1 MGLLIFVVILVI
13 AAFIGLGLKLEKT
26 SREVTN
32 LYGGTKT
39 VTDKK
44 LTWNLNKLQILAFIP
59 CLFLLFGVVT
69 RIPANSVGIQYS
81 TFSGVKEDTLTEGMH
96 TKSIFD
102 KVYVISTEVQTKNLE
117 NITGQT
123 KDSQY
128 VNITM
133 DVQYKVD
140 SSTAF
145 QVFREFRT
153 LENVDKKLIANVV
166 QRAVESVTTE
176 YNVYDILGSAKNEVY
191 AKIQEALKEDL
202 SEKGISFYYINFID
216 VDAGEA
222 IEGAITAQA
231 VAKQAV
237 ETAEQERQKAEIE
250 AQKRVVE
257 AQANL
262 EKAKIEAETKL
273 VEAQATSDA
282 NALLEESLNEK
293 ILQKL
298 WIEKWNGQLPKFVT
312 DGDNMMIGLSNN
324 TIE

>member
-1 MGLLIFVVILVI
+1 MGLLFIVIVLVLV
-13 AAFIGLGLKLEKT
+13 AFIILGFSYEEYEDKDRWGNLKTMERRVWKISKRQL
-26 SREVTN
+26 
-32 LYGGTKT
+32 
-39 VTDKK
+39 
-44 LTWNLNKLQILAFIP
+44 LALIP
-59 CLFLLFGVVT
+59 CVLLSFGFTV

-81 TFSGVKEDTLTEGMH
+81 MFTGVKEDTLTEGMH
-96 TKSIFD
+96 IKSIFD
-102 KVYVISTEVQTKNLE
+102 KVYIISTEVQTKSLE
-117 NITGQT
+117 NVTGQT

-140 SSTAF
+140 SATAF
-145 QVFREFRT
+145 QVFREFRK
-153 LENVDKKLIANVV
+153 LDNVDSKLIPNVV

-176 YNVYDILGSAKNEVY
+176 YNVYDILGGAKNEVY
-191 AKIQEALKEDL
+191 TKIQEALRSDL

-262 EKAKIEAETKL
+262 EKAKIEAETKV
-273 VEAQATSDA
+273 VEAQAQADA
-282 NALLEESLNEK
+282 NALLEESLNDK
-293 ILQKL
+293 ILDKL
-298 WIEKWNGQLPKFVT
+298 RIEKWNGELPKIIS
-312 DGDNMMIGLSNN
+312 GDNGLMLGLSN
-324 TIE
+324 

>member
-1 MGLLIFVVILVI
+1 MDLLIFVVILVI
-13 AAFIGLGLKLEKT
+13 ASFIGLGFKLEKT
-26 SREVTN
+26 SREVIR
-32 LYGGTKT
+32 YGEIKT
-39 VTDKK
+39 IEDEK
-44 LTWNLNKLQILAFIP
+44 LTWKLNKLQFLSILP
-59 CLFLLFGVVT
+59 CLILLFGVFT

-102 KVYVISTEVQTKNLE
+102 KIYVISTEVQTKNLKD
-117 NITGQT
+117 ITGQT

-145 QVFREFRT
+145 QVFREFRN

-191 AKIQEALKEDL
+191 AKIQEALKADL

-273 VEAQATSDA
+273 VEAQATADA

-293 ILQKL
+293 ILEKL
-298 WIEKWNGQLPKFVT
+298 WIEKWNGQLPKFIT
-312 DGDNMMIGLSNN
+312 DGDSMMIGFSESDLG
-324 TIE
+324 

>member
-1 MGLLIFVVILVI
+1 MDLLITVCVLVVI
-13 AAFIGLGLKLEKT
+13 AFVALGIRLKKDSYGDVSGLSWKL
-26 SREVTN
+26 SGR
-32 LYGGTKT
+32 
-39 VTDKK
+39 
-44 LTWNLNKLQILAFIP
+44 QILAFLP
-59 CLFLLFGVVT
+59 CVLLLFGLFVRV
-69 RIPANSVGIQYS
+69 PANSVGIQYS
-81 TFSGVKEDTLTEGMH
+81 ILTGVREETLGEGFH
-96 TKSIFD
+96 SKSLFD
-102 KVYVISTEVQTKNLE
+102 KVYIISTEVQTKSLE

-153 LENVDKKLIANVV
+153 LDNVDKKLIANVV

-191 AKIQEALKEDL
+191 TKIQEALRAVL
-202 SEKGISFYYINFID
+202 SEKGISFYYINFVD

-222 IEGAITAQA
+222 IEGSITAQA

-262 EKAKIEAETKL
+262 EAAKIEAETKL
-273 VEAQATSDA
+273 VEAQATADA
-282 NALLEESLNEK
+282 NALLEESLNEQ
-293 ILQKL
+293 ILEKL

-312 DGDNMMIGLSNN
+312 DGENMMIGID
-324 TIE
+324 TDDVA

>member
-13 AAFIGLGLKLEKT
+13 AAFIGLGFKLEKT
-26 SREVTN
+26 SREVIR
-32 LYGGTKT
+32 YGEIKT
-39 VTDKK
+39 IESEE
-44 LTWNLNKLQILAFIP
+44 LTWKLNKLQFLSILP
-59 CLFLLFGVVT
+59 CLILLFGVFT

-102 KVYVISTEVQTKNLE
+102 KIYVISTEVQTKNLKD
-117 NITGQT
+117 ITGQT

-145 QVFREFRT
+145 QVFREFRN

-191 AKIQEALKEDL
+191 AKIQEALKADL

-273 VEAQATSDA
+273 VEAQATADA

-312 DGDNMMIGLSNN
+312 DGDSMMIGFSGN
-324 TIE
+324 TLE

>member
-1 MGLLIFVVILVI
+1 MALVTIVGALVVVCFV
-13 AAFIGLGLKLEKT
+13 GLGIKVEKHEVFDGLDTVDVKWKLNARQLL
-26 SREVTN
+26 SV
-32 LYGGTKT
+32 L
-39 VTDKK
+39 
-44 LTWNLNKLQILAFIP
+44 P
-59 CLFLLFGVVT
+59 CALLLFGVFV
-69 RIPANSVGIQYS
+69 RVPANSVGIQYS
-81 TFSGVKEDTLTEGMH
+81 AFTGVKEDTLSEGMH
-96 TKSIFD
+96 TKNMFD
-102 KVYVISTEVQTKNLE
+102 TIYILSTEVQTKHLE

-140 SSTAF
+140 SSSAF

-153 LENVDKKLIANVV
+153 LENVDEKLIANVV
-166 QRAVESVTTE
+166 QRAVESVTTG

-191 AKIQEALKEDL
+191 TSIQEALRKDL
-202 SEKGISFYYINFID
+202 GEKGISFYYINFID

-222 IEGAITAQA
+222 IESAITAQA

-262 EKAKIEAETKL
+262 EAAKIEAETKL
-273 VEAQATSDA
+273 VEAKATADA
-282 NALLEESLNEK
+282 NAMMEESLNEH
-293 ILQKL
+293 ILEKL
-298 WIEKWNGQLPKFVT
+298 WIEKWDGQLPKIVT
-312 DGDNMMIGLSNN
+312 DGDNMMFGINEN